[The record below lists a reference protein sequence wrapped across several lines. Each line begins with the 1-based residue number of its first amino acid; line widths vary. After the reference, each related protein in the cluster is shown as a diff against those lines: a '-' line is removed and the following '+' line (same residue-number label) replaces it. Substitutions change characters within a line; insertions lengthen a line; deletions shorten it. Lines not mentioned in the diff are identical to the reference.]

1 LTGHR
6 ADDPAENAIP
16 AMGPATILAEPRI
29 AIPAQA
35 RGAIPGQT
43 QAPAPGQTQ
52 APALA
57 QTPAPALA
65 PRPEAGPPPEAESP
79 PAPQATGL
87 PQPRS
92 GRHHHR
98 ARRSIPALLVLSG
111 ILVVQAA
118 LSVRLVWANTAFN
131 DEALYLWSGRWEI
144 AHLLHGTPIP
154 QFQRYFSGAPVI
166 YPVIGAI
173 AGAHGGLAAARLLSL
188 AFMLGTTVLLYG
200 AAGRLFGRRA
210 GACAAAVF
218 AFLGP
223 VQFLGSFAT
232 YDAMAIFLLALA
244 SWLVIAGRRR
254 ASEPLLV
261 LAGLVLALA
270 DATKYATALWD
281 PVVILLA
288 ALTATRGGWL
298 RRGLRSVR
306 LAAYAGG
313 AVAAA
318 LFLLGGPSYVAGIL
332 FTTLARQ
339 PGTVSAGSVLRDAAP
354 WIGIV
359 LLLALRSVVVARGW
373 REQALCAT
381 LAAAVLLAPLEQA
394 RIHTSVS
401 LEKHVAFGAWFGAIA
416 AGYVLSRAI
425 DASKYWRWRIAPATA
440 AVVLGFGLLQASTF
454 DARWPDAS
462 RATAVMSRVAAG
474 TRGPIL
480 AEEDEVFRYYLRL
493 PPGRTYPLK
502 GFSYWDGPARKEL
515 TGIPA
520 LRLAIRHHYF
530 GGVELDYW
538 SPDEIGY
545 ETAISAAVRATPG
558 YRLIARIPWHDGAGS
573 NFFLIWTYNP
583 SPPEGRAP

>member
-1 LTGHR
+1 MTDDR
-6 ADDPAENAIP
+6 ADAVPPTGTLLQLEEPEPRAEAAIP
-16 AMGPATILAEPRI
+16 ASQLTPR
-29 AIPAQA
+29 QH
-35 RGAIPGQT
+35 R
-43 QAPAPGQTQ
+43 
-52 APALA
+52 
-57 QTPAPALA
+57 
-65 PRPEAGPPPEAESP
+65 
-79 PAPQATGL
+79 
-87 PQPRS
+87 
-92 GRHHHR
+92 HR
-98 ARRSIPALLVLSG
+98 APLRVGTPVLLLAVLA
-111 ILVVQAA
+111 VQAA
-118 LSVRLVWANTAFN
+118 LSIRLVWANTAFN

-144 AHLLHGTPIP
+144 AHLLHGATIP

-166 YPVIGAI
+166 YPVIGAF
-173 AGAHGGLAAARLLSL
+173 ADAHGGLAAARLLSL

-200 AAGRLFGRRA
+200 ATTRLFGRRA
-210 GACAAAVF
+210 GVCAAAVF

-244 SWLVIAGRRR
+244 SWLVITGQGR

-288 ALTATRGGWL
+288 GLTATRGGWL
-298 RRGLRSVR
+298 RRGFRSVR
-306 LAAYAGG
+306 MAVYVGG
-313 AVAAA
+313 AVTVA
-318 LFLLGGPSYVAGIL
+318 LFCLGGPSYVAGIM

-339 PGTVSAGSVLRDAAP
+339 AGTVSAGNVLRDAAP

-359 LLLALRSVVVARGW
+359 LLLALRSVVVARGP

-416 AGYVLSRAI
+416 AGYVLARAI
-425 DASKYWRWRIAPATA
+425 EDSKYWKWRIAPATA
-440 AVVLGFGLLQASTF
+440 AVVLGFGVVQASTF
-454 DARWPDAS
+454 DAQWPDTS
-462 RATAVMSRVAAG
+462 RATAMMSRVIAG

-480 AEEDEVFRYYLRL
+480 AEQDEVFRYYLRL
-493 PPGRTYPLK
+493 PPGRTYTLK
-502 GFSYWDGPARKEL
+502 GFYYWDVPARKDL

-520 LRLAIRHHYF
+520 LQLAIRHHHF
-530 GGVELDYW
+530 EDIELDY
-538 SPDEIGY
+538 SFRNDIGY

-558 YRLIARIPWHDGAGS
+558 YHLIARIPWRDGEGS
-573 NFFLIWTYNP
+573 NFFLIWTYDP
-583 SPPEGRAP
+583 SPSLSGGNPR